1 MTKVAIVIHVC
12 KTWDKVIH
20 CQVIERRG
28 SMRKQI
34 ALCIGNDD
42 YQYTCLPKLN
52 CAINDCRDISNKL
65 NNLNF
70 DVFWYENLDR
80 IAMHTVVDEFEAR
93 LPDYDVALF
102 YYAGHGFEC
111 NGHNL
116 LMPVDTNGIDTGYRE
131 WMALDLNYLINAL
144 EGKRH
149 ENNLK
154 TKIIILDACRQ
165 DGTGRGGSLCGFA
178 PVFAPEGTIIAFST
192 SPGQKAIELD
202 GHGAYTSA
210 LLQSIDLPRIPI
222 ENMFKHVREVLSAQT
237 NGRQI
242 SWEHTSLMG
251 NYCFNEDSIDA
262 FAFYSSEALADK
274 NYYFRTDNPLY
285 EIIEMLKTHDWY
297 RQNPAINQLSSV
309 PFDTVSANDL
319 FVLGRNIFQAADGG
333 AWSAQSYIKGLISN
347 SLNTDIKKHIISG
360 MAFEMYFD
368 RNGLLRQTFKDTNYI
383 EILRL
388 LENYDFQM
396 SKNFIVTQL
405 LKESNRIIYIPGSE
419 NKIEL
424 HLQCAESDL
433 RDNGDIIYNVLVIY
447 NQGVNII
454 FSADGLS
461 VINQEW
467 YTNAVPFASLRIEL
481 AKKLLAPPDMV
492 IITSNIEDKSNHY
505 FSMPF
510 NYSFR
515 RGMLTES

>member
-1 MTKVAIVIHVC
+1 
-12 KTWDKVIH
+12 
-20 CQVIERRG
+20 
-28 SMRKQI
+28 MRKQI
-34 ALCIGNDD
+34 ALCIGNDN
-42 YQYTCLPKLN
+42 YQYACLSKLD
-52 CAINDCRDISNKL
+52 CATNDCREISNKL
-65 NNLNF
+65 KNLNF
-70 DVFWYENLDR
+70 DVLCYENLDR
-80 IAMHTVVDEFEAR
+80 IAMHTAIDEFEAR

-116 LMPVDTNGIDTGYRE
+116 LMPVDTNGIDAGYRE
-131 WMALDLNYLINAL
+131 WMALDLDYLISAL
-144 EGKRH
+144 EGKNY
-149 ENNLK
+149 ENSLK

-165 DGTGRGGSLCGFA
+165 DGAGRGGPTHGFA

-192 SPGQKAIELD
+192 SPGQKAVEFE
-202 GHGAYTSA
+202 GHGAYTAA

-237 NGRQI
+237 SGRQI

-285 EIIEMLKTHDWY
+285 EIIETLKSHDWY
-297 RQNPAINQLSSV
+297 QQNPAITKLSSV
-309 PFDTVSANDL
+309 PFESVSANDL
-319 FVLGRNIFQAADGG
+319 FILGRNIFQAADGG
-333 AWSAQSYIKGLISN
+333 AWSAQSYIKDFISN
-347 SLNTDIKKHIISG
+347 SLNIDIKKHILSG
-360 MAFEMYFD
+360 IAFEMYFD
-368 RNGLLRQTFKDTNYI
+368 RNGLLRQTFKDANYI

-388 LENYDFQM
+388 LENEDFQM
-396 SKNFIVTQL
+396 CKNFIVAKL
-405 LKESNRIIYIPGSE
+405 SEESNRIIYIPGSE

-424 HLQCAESDL
+424 HLNCTEIEVH
-433 RDNGDIIYNVLVIY
+433 DNGDILYSVVAIY
-447 NQGVNII
+447 NQGANII

-461 VINQEW
+461 LIDQEW
-467 YTNAVPFASLRIEL
+467 YANAVPFASLRVEL

-492 IITSNIEDKSNHY
+492 IITSNIEDKGNHY

-515 RGMLTES
+515 RGMLIDT

>member
-1 MTKVAIVIHVC
+1 
-12 KTWDKVIH
+12 
-20 CQVIERRG
+20 
-28 SMRKQI
+28 MRKQI

-42 YQYTCLPKLN
+42 YQYECLSKLE
-52 CAINDCRDISNKL
+52 CATNDCREISDKL
-65 NNLNF
+65 QNLNF
-70 DVFWYENLDR
+70 DVLCYENLDR
-80 IAMHTVVDEFEAR
+80 VTMHTTIDEFETR

-116 LMPVDTNGIDTGYRE
+116 LMPIDTNGVDAGYRE
-131 WMALDLNYLINAL
+131 LMALDLNYLINAL
-144 EGKRH
+144 EGKNY

-165 DGTGRGGSLCGFA
+165 DGSGRCGETQGFA

-192 SPGQKAIELD
+192 SPGQKAVEFD

-262 FAFYSSEALADK
+262 FAFYSSDALADK

-297 RQNPAINQLSSV
+297 QQNPAISKLVSV
-309 PFDTVSANDL
+309 SFESASANDL
-319 FVLGRNIFQAADGG
+319 FVLGRNILQAANGG
-333 AWSAQSYIKGLISN
+333 AWSAQNYIKDFISN
-347 SLNTDIKKHIISG
+347 SLNIDIKKHILSG
-360 MAFEMYFD
+360 IAFEMYFD
-368 RNGLLRQTFKDTNYI
+368 RNGLLRQTFKDVNYI

-388 LENYDFQM
+388 LENEEFQM
-396 SKNFIVTQL
+396 CKNFIVTKL
-405 LKESNRIIYIPGSE
+405 SEESNRIIYIPGSE
-419 NKIEL
+419 SKIEL
-424 HLQCAESDL
+424 HLKCIEFEVHE
-433 RDNGDIIYNVLVIY
+433 NGDILYNVVAIY
-447 NQGVNII
+447 NQGANII

-461 VINQEW
+461 LINQEW
-467 YTNAVPFASLRIEL
+467 YTNSVPFASLRVEL
-481 AKKLLAPPDMV
+481 SKKLVAPPDMV
-492 IITSNIEDKSNHY
+492 IITSNIEDKGNHY
-505 FSMPF
+505 FSMPAD
-510 NYSFR
+510 YSFR
-515 RGMLTES
+515 RGILIET

>member
-1 MTKVAIVIHVC
+1 
-12 KTWDKVIH
+12 
-20 CQVIERRG
+20 
-28 SMRKQI
+28 MRKQI

-42 YQYTCLPKLN
+42 YQYACLSKLV
-52 CAINDCRDISNKL
+52 CAINDCREIAGKL
-65 NNLNF
+65 ETLNF
-70 DVFWYENLDR
+70 DVLCYENLDR
-80 IAMHTVVDEFEAR
+80 IAMHTAIDEFESR

-116 LMPVDTNGIDTGYRE
+116 LMPVDTNGIDAGYRE

-144 EGKRH
+144 EGKNY

-165 DGTGRGGSLCGFA
+165 DGTGRGGATCGFA

-192 SPGQKAIELD
+192 SPGQKAVEFE

-237 NGRQI
+237 SGRQI

-262 FAFYSSEALADK
+262 FAFYSSDALADK

-285 EIIEMLKTHDWY
+285 DIVEMLKTHDWY
-297 RQNPAINQLSSV
+297 QQNPAISKLYSV
-309 PFDTVSANDL
+309 PLESVSANDL
-319 FVLGRNIFQAADGG
+319 FILGRNILQAADGG
-333 AWSAQSYIKGLISN
+333 AWSAQSYIKSFISN
-347 SLNTDIKKHIISG
+347 PLNVDIRKHILSG
-360 MAFEMYFD
+360 MAYEMYYD
-368 RNGLLRQTFKDTNYI
+368 RNGLLRQTFKAQNYI

-388 LENYDFQM
+388 LESEDFQM
-396 SKNFIVTQL
+396 CKNYIAAKLF
-405 LKESNRIIYIPGSE
+405 EEANRIIYIPGSE

-424 HLQCAESDL
+424 HLQCNEYITQ
-433 RDNGDIIYNVLVIY
+433 DNGDIIYQVVAIY
-447 NQGVNII
+447 NQGANII
-454 FSADGLS
+454 YSADGLS
-461 VINQEW
+461 LISQEW
-467 YTNAVPFASLRIEL
+467 YTNAVPFASLRVNL
-481 AKKLLAPPDMV
+481 AKSLLAPPDMV
-492 IITSNIEDKSNHY
+492 ILTSNIEDKNNHY
-505 FSMPF
+505 FAMPY

-515 RGMLTES
+515 RGLLTET

>member
-1 MTKVAIVIHVC
+1 
-12 KTWDKVIH
+12 
-20 CQVIERRG
+20 
-28 SMRKQI
+28 MRKQI

-42 YQYTCLPKLN
+42 YQYACLSKLN
-52 CAINDCRDISNKL
+52 CAINDCQEISIKL
-65 NNLNF
+65 KNLNF
-70 DVFWYENLDR
+70 DVFCYENLDR
-80 IAMHTVVDEFEAR
+80 NGMHQAIDDFEAL
-93 LPDYDVALF
+93 LPEYDVALF

-116 LMPVDTNGIDTGYRE
+116 LMPVDTNGIDAGYRE
-131 WMALDLNYLINAL
+131 WMALDLDYLIAAL
-144 EGKRH
+144 EGKNY

-165 DGTGRGGSLCGFA
+165 DSTGRGLTNHGFA

-192 SPGQKAIELD
+192 SPGQKAVEFD

-222 ENMFKHVREVLSAQT
+222 ENMFKHVREVLSVQT
-237 NGRQI
+237 GGRQI

-285 EIIEMLKTHDWY
+285 GIIEKLKTHDWY
-297 RQNPAINQLSSV
+297 QQNPAISELFSLSFESIG
-309 PFDTVSANDL
+309 ANDL

-333 AWSAQSYIKGLISN
+333 AWDSQSFLKNFISN
-347 SLNTDIKKHIISG
+347 SFDIEIKKHILCG
-360 MAFEMYFD
+360 MAYEMYFD
-368 RNGLLRQTFKDTNYI
+368 RNGLLRQTFKNKNYI

-388 LENYDFQM
+388 LECENFQM
-396 SKNFIVTQL
+396 CKNFIVTKL
-405 LKESNRIIYIPGSE
+405 LDESNRIIYIPGSE

-424 HLQCAESDL
+424 HLQCDEFDIQE
-433 RDNGDIIYNVLVIY
+433 NGDIIYNIVAVY
-447 NQGVNII
+447 NQGINIM

-461 VINQEW
+461 KIDEQW
-467 YTNAVPFASLRIEL
+467 YAGAVPFASLRVEL
-481 AKKLLAPPDMV
+481 AKSLLAPPDMV

-505 FSMPF
+505 FSVPI

-515 RGMLTES
+515 RGMIMGF